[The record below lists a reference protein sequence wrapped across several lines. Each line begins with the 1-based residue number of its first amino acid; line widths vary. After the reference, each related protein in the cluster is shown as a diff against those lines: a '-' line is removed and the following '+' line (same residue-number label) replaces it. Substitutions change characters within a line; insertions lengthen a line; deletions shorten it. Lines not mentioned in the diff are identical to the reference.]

1 MTRVP
6 VDCLILGQQLQQHEH
21 AAEPQQ
27 QATCQ
32 ERRPETT
39 ISRIHTHIYE
49 ALEKGGGYKY
59 VLLYRQDRVIFTNG
73 AKLASLS
80 GFTSKRILN

>member
-32 ERRPETT
+32 ERRPETKPSKPQKSILMMIGT
-39 ISRIHTHIYE
+39 IHTHIYE
-49 ALEKGGGYKY
+49 ALERGGGYKY
-59 VLLYRQDRVIFTNG
+59 VLLYRQDRRTV
-73 AKLASLS
+73 
-80 GFTSKRILN
+80 